1 MRRKYTPRMAATGS
15 AEVTTGATGTT
26 HARVPGVAQRLR
38 LPLHTRSQ
46 QRMGAQWGF
55 DLNAPDAPARAAA
68 LLAESPADADRLLL
82 AASVRSSRGDDA
94 GALVAAQQA
103 VDVDEGSAS
112 AHSTLAALLAR
123 TGDLAAAARHAETAA
138 ALDPRDPA
146 ALYNRGL
153 MRWTLGDRRAARADF
168 DSAAALLG
176 ISTLPWWR
184 RRTAG

>member
-1 MRRKYTPRMAATGS
+1 MT
-15 AEVTTGATGTT
+15 
-26 HARVPGVAQRLR
+26 AR
-38 LPLHTRSQ
+38 
-46 QRMGAQWGF
+46 WGF

-68 LLAESPADADRLLL
+68 LLAESPADADRLVL

-103 VDVDEGSAS
+103 VEVGEGSAS

-123 TGDLAAAARHAETAA
+123 AGDFPAAARHAETAA
-138 ALDPRDPA
+138 GIDPRDPS

-153 MRWTLGDRRAARADF
+153 IRWSLGDHRAARGDF

-176 ISTLPWWR
+176 ISPAPWWR
-184 RRTAG
+184 RWPAG